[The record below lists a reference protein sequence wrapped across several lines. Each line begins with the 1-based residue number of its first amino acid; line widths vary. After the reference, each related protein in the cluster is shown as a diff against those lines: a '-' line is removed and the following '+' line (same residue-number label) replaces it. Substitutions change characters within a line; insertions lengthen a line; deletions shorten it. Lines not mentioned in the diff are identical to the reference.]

1 MAEFGIHHILG
12 SCSQCSA
19 QVFQIKLLSLEAVW
33 RDLFYFKCPRGYRAY
48 LRDKYGSSLSKQIMT
63 IIIFALTSFCSIAKG
78 RTCFSADQQAH
89 CIPSY
94 IQPASIFHEERNT
107 KILFPKSIWFHLSLR
122 HAWMVINWS
131 WQSQCHYLTFLA
143 EMFNSGISYQYQY
156 QPTQWGSYQYQLL
169 STQLKQRTININST
183 WVALINLSTPYQ
195 LVFLSCS
202 STLKNFL
209 DFANFINHE

>member
-1 MAEFGIHHILG
+1 
-12 SCSQCSA
+12 
-19 QVFQIKLLSLEAVW
+19 
-33 RDLFYFKCPRGYRAY
+33 
-48 LRDKYGSSLSKQIMT
+48 MT

-131 WQSQCHYLTFLA
+131 WQSQCHYLTFFGHGVKYCDA
-143 EMFNSGISYQYQY
+143 SKKVFH
-156 QPTQWGSYQYQLL
+156 T
-169 STQLKQRTININST
+169 
-183 WVALINLSTPYQ
+183 ALISFLLWFSRFKTTPETVTGRNNWLKKWGRKEPQNKFFFWTLYLTQFWRENSNVKNKQSKASKLRSRFSIFFSFAQ
-195 LVFLSCS
+195 LV
-202 STLKNFL
+202 
-209 DFANFINHE
+209 